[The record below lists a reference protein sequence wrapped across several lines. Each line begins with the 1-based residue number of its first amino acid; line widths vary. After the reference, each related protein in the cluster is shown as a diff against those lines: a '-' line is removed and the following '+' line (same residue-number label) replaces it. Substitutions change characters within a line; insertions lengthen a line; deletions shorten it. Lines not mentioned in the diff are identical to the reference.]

1 MSDKLDEFLKETNK
15 EYAISPIR
23 AINEKIIQDAGKI
36 ILQLLFYI
44 DTSNRNGNKK
54 KDKTILKALNWIK
67 NHKL

>member
-1 MSDKLDEFLKETNK
+1 MSNKLDEFLKETNK

-54 KDKTILKALNWIK
+54 KDKTILKALKWIK

>member
-15 EYAISPIR
+15 EYANSPIR

-44 DTSNRNGNKK
+44 DTSNRNENKK
-54 KDKTILKALNWIK
+54 KDKVILEALNWIK

>member
-54 KDKTILKALNWIK
+54 KDKTILKALKWIK